1 MNELFDQAGY
11 KLQTGAK
18 IIMGI
23 GMFLSLA
30 GCITFVALHPFG
42 YEVTFPDVLVGLV
55 ILLVGVLFSWFFSL
69 LIFGFGQLVE
79 NSEVSTSIAVH
90 NYNRQQ
96 KNAEAD
102 DPEADKDS
110 RQQQVFQKYMYWTC
124 PECGT
129 VNMSTDNYCTECG
142 LKNKT

>member
-1 MNELFDQAGY
+1 MIDPERDYTTIAGVI
-11 KLQTGAK
+11 AVA
-18 IIMGI
+18 M
-23 GMFLSLA
+23 LSTLVFRCWKRDRDA
-30 GCITFVALHPFG
+30 ARRLLI
-42 YEVTFPDVLVGLV
+42 PDVLVGLV